1 MYASPVETKKF
12 TEGHEEQK
20 PKGMDR
26 SKNGS
31 HLAKTAHI
39 HFHKE
44 NYPIHLHVFSHQM
57 IQVDAKI
64 VFFSY
69 YFITIFQI
77 ICTCKELGI
86 MHHLNA

>member
-31 HLAKTAHI
+31 HLAKTAPI

-64 VFFSY
+64 VFLHIILLP
-69 YFITIFQI
+69 YF
-77 ICTCKELGI
+77 KLSV
-86 MHHLNA
+86 HVRS